1 MWGGRGSDATRRAAV
16 GRHSPVR
23 CGRQRRFHGVH
34 GVHRAL
40 RWALRDGVT
49 VTGAAWGG
57 WGGGAG
63 SGRRESCGAAPP
75 PPPPPPRCGEV
86 RSSRG
91 HIPPPPRLP
100 ALGLG
105 VLPGTAPPARACPA
119 ASPGGAPARP
129 QRCGTE
135 AGSGTPPPSPSHSVT
150 PTGVDPT
157 GDGTPQRHL
166 LGSPLGTRQLPPPP
180 TPPFLPS
187 VTAGR
192 GNPRG
197 LPPPPGAAHPHR
209 GYFPPSER
217 SATLSVPP
225 RPRAGVAGRGRLRAP
240 RCQRYRGGGGGTDT
254 PTSIPAVRRTR
265 GGSQPG
271 ERRSRLGG
279 SRGDFQPQRRSAPP
293 ARVPP
298 PPPPPPLPPHQNA
311 SPRSPRPR
319 PRSHR
324 AERPKMALAA
334 PCARSCAEA
343 ARDFQPARDPGSIAR
358 PWGGGWGGGGR
369 EGGARGGAGRGRAGP
384 SRTGPS
390 RAEPAPPRAA
400 HNGAEGSSVC
410 AAPPPPRPARPPLL
424 LLPPPPLPGVGSRAP
439 SGERDTERGGGAA
452 SGGGAGVAPRGGG
465 GE

>member
-1 MWGGRGSDATRRAAV
+1 MGGAWGGRGSDATRRAAV

-75 PPPPPPRCGEV
+75 PPPTPPRCGEV

-240 RCQRYRGGGGGTDT
+240 RCQRYR
-254 PTSIPAVRRTR
+254 
-265 GGSQPG
+265 
-271 ERRSRLGG
+271 E
-279 SRGDFQPQRRSAPP
+279 
-293 ARVPP
+293 
-298 PPPPPPLPPHQNA
+298 
-311 SPRSPRPR
+311 
-319 PRSHR
+319 
-324 AERPKMALAA
+324 
-334 PCARSCAEA
+334 
-343 ARDFQPARDPGSIAR
+343 
-358 PWGGGWGGGGR
+358 
-369 EGGARGGAGRGRAGP
+369 
-384 SRTGPS
+384 
-390 RAEPAPPRAA
+390 
-400 HNGAEGSSVC
+400 
-410 AAPPPPRPARPPLL
+410 
-424 LLPPPPLPGVGSRAP
+424 
-439 SGERDTERGGGAA
+439 
-452 SGGGAGVAPRGGG
+452 GGG
-465 GE
+465 GERTPPHPSPQSDAPGGALSPANAAPGSGGRGAIFSRSAAPRPLRVFLPPPLCPPSPPTKMRPRAPPGPGPALTVPSGPRWPWRRRARAAARKLRGIFSPRATPAP

>member
-1 MWGGRGSDATRRAAV
+1 MGGRGGVGGRTPRAGRRWGGTHPCGVGGSD
-16 GRHSPVR
+16 GFMGFMEFIGR
-23 CGRQRRFHGVH
+23 CGGRCGTASPSPGLRGGV
-34 GVHRAL
+34 G
-40 RWALRDGVT
+40 
-49 VTGAAWGG
+49 
-57 WGGGAG
+57 GGGAG

-240 RCQRYRGGGGGTDT
+240 RCQRYRGGGGGN
-254 PTSIPAVRRTR
+254 
-265 GGSQPG
+265 GH
-271 ERRSRLGG
+271 
-279 SRGDFQPQRRSAPP
+279 
-293 ARVPP
+293 
-298 PPPPPPLPPHQNA
+298 PHIH
-311 SPRSPRPR
+311 PRSPTHPGGLSAR
-319 PRSHR
+319 R
-324 AERPKMALAA
+324 APLPARGVAGRFSAAAPLRA
-334 PCARSCAEA
+334 PCARS
-343 ARDFQPARDPGSIAR
+343 S
-358 PWGGGWGGGGR
+358 
-369 EGGARGGAGRGRAGP
+369 
-384 SRTGPS
+384 
-390 RAEPAPPRAA
+390 
-400 HNGAEGSSVC
+400 
-410 AAPPPPRPARPPLL
+410 
-424 LLPPPPLPGVGSRAP
+424 PPPLRPPSPPTKMRPRAP
-439 SGERDTERGGGAA
+439 PGPGPALTVPSGPRWPWRRRARAAARKLRGIFSPRATP
-452 SGGGAGVAPRGGG
+452 AP
-465 GE
+465 

>member
-1 MWGGRGSDATRRAAV
+1 MGGAWGGRGSDATRRAAV

-57 WGGGAG
+57 WGGG
-63 SGRRESCGAAPP
+63 GRKWAPGELRGGTPSP
-75 PPPPPPRCGEV
+75 PHPPPRCGEV

-135 AGSGTPPPSPSHSVT
+135 AGSGTPPPNPPIPPIGDSGAGEPAGTSPA
-150 PTGVDPT
+150 PRGC
-157 GDGTPQRHL
+157 
-166 LGSPLGTRQLPPPP
+166 PPPP
-180 TPPFLPS
+180 RVFPTLRAQRDAFGSPP
-187 VTAGR
+187 A
-192 GNPRG
+192 PRG
-197 LPPPPGAAHPHR
+197 GGGTRAAAR
-209 GYFPPSER
+209 AAL
-217 SATLSVPP
+217 SAVP
-225 RPRAGVAGRGRLRAP
+225 
-240 RCQRYRGGGGGTDT
+240 GGGGGTDT

-298 PPPPPPLPPHQNA
+298 PPSPPPLPPHQNA

-358 PWGGGWGGGGR
+358 PWGGG
-369 EGGARGGAGRGRAGP
+369 
-384 SRTGPS
+384 
-390 RAEPAPPRAA
+390 
-400 HNGAEGSSVC
+400 
-410 AAPPPPRPARPPLL
+410 
-424 LLPPPPLPGVGSRAP
+424 
-439 SGERDTERGGGAA
+439 
-452 SGGGAGVAPRGGG
+452 
-465 GE
+465 